1 MEEELKSNFVSL
13 RNRVWKS
20 YKSRINAA
28 ERLKGKNEFIAFLS
42 IYYSAIL
49 AAVSIL
55 NYVNKSENMD
65 VFSIVLS
72 VMVTILFLY
81 FEGRNYKERY
91 LKMKENYNNIN
102 LLYYDIEN
110 SISLKQIDIN
120 KFNEFSE
127 KYIKLLGNVENHS
140 EYDYIKYA
148 LKDSEVKIEFK
159 DILKYYFRVTI
170 SFVIK
175 AIVTIIPTF
184 VLGISLFQLLYRSF

>member
-13 RNRVWKS
+13 KNRVWKS

-127 KYIKLLGNVENHS
+127 KYIKLLGSVEYHS

-184 VLGISLFQLLYRSF
+184 VLGISLFQLLF

>member
-13 RNRVWKS
+13 KNRVWKS

-102 LLYYDIEN
+102 LLYYDIE
-110 SISLKQIDIN
+110 
-120 KFNEFSE
+120 
-127 KYIKLLGNVENHS
+127 VE
-140 EYDYIKYA
+140 IA
-148 LKDSEVKIEFK
+148 
-159 DILKYYFRVTI
+159 
-170 SFVIK
+170 
-175 AIVTIIPTF
+175 
-184 VLGISLFQLLYRSF
+184 

>member
-184 VLGISLFQLLYRSF
+184 VLGISLFQLLF

>member
-13 RNRVWKS
+13 KNRVWKS

-127 KYIKLLGNVENHS
+127 KYIKLLGSVENHS

-184 VLGISLFQLLYRSF
+184 VLGISLLQLLF